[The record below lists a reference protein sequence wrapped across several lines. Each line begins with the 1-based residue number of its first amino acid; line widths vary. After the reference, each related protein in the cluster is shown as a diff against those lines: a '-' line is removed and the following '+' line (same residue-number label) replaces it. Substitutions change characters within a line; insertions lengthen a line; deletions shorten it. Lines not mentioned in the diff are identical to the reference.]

1 MLIVSALIPNFE
13 RVFSSLDAAPACIIC
28 PLTLPA
34 NSDIDSMIYGVVVRA
49 VEYANS
55 LTNFDLLLPRLF
67 SQVRKDGAWDEPR
80 PHVCILYEENGP
92 AADARFTGF
101 TTSLLFFC
109 IQGAPGKGVHFA
121 PLMLVVATSASFS
134 HFCLS
139 PY

>member
-1 MLIVSALIPNFE
+1 MLIVSALIPIFE

-55 LTNFDLLLPRLF
+55 LTNIDLLLPRLF

-92 AADARFTGF
+92 AADAGF
-101 TTSLLFFC
+101 YRVYDIPLVILHSRC
-109 IQGAPGKGVHFA
+109 VPGKGVHF
-121 PLMLVVATSASFS
+121 LRR
-134 HFCLS
+134 
-139 PY
+139 